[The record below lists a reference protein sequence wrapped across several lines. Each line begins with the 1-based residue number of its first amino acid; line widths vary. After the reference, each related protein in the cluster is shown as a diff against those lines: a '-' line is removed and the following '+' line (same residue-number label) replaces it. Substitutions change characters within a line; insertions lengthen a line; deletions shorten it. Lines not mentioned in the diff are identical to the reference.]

1 MVVCGACGEENPER
15 ARFCLNCATPLVMA
29 AAIRDVRKTVTVLF
43 ADVSGST
50 SLGEQLDPE
59 SLRALM
65 SRYFAAIK
73 QVVERHGGTV
83 EKFIGD
89 AVMAVFGIPILHEDD
104 ALRAVRAAVQI
115 RDAVA
120 TLNSEPQTG
129 RGVALA
135 FRTGLNTGEVVAGDP
150 DADQT
155 LVTGDAVN
163 TAARL
168 EQAAA
173 PGEILLGQATYR
185 LVRDAVT
192 VESVESIAAKGK
204 TQPLRA
210 YRLLKVSGD
219 AGHARHL
226 DAPMVGREAE
236 LGRLQQAFAQ
246 AVKDRSCYL
255 FTLLGTAGVGKSRLV
270 AEFLASIG
278 EGAKVLAGRC
288 LPYGEGITYWPVAEV
303 LREAATI
310 DEADSLQAAKAKVEA
325 LLSGE
330 RDANAVAEAVSS
342 AIGLSSQAAPQEE
355 IFWATRKL
363 FEHLARHQ
371 PLVVVFED
379 IHWAEPTFLD
389 LVEHIADLSRDAPLF
404 ILCPARPELLDRRA
418 GWGGGKLNA
427 TAILLEAL
435 PAGAC
440 DQLIRELPGGRS
452 LPEPVCE
459 RILAAAEGNPLYLE
473 EMLGMLV
480 EEGLLVPANGGWL
493 AAPEL
498 DTAHV
503 PPTIQALLAARLEQL
518 APNERAVAERAAV
531 VGRVFEQAAVAELTP
546 EALRPEVARSLVALV
561 RKELVRPERSE
572 LVAGDAFKFRHILI
586 RDAAY
591 DALPKIERADLHERF
606 AQWLKRAAA
615 DRLLE
620 FEEIVGYHF
629 EQAWRYR
636 RELGFDDEV
645 TANVGDAAA
654 GHLAAAAF
662 RALDRSDLPA
672 AAQLLDRVLHTISNE
687 DSRLV
692 ELTVERVDVLM
703 QLGRLQE
710 AGRLLEGAR
719 DLPAVRTDPRQ
730 RAWWELAQLRV
741 AYFGGPAGGGYQIDA
756 AMPIVD
762 QAIAEFESAD
772 DNRGLAHAWLNKA
785 QAHWWPL
792 QVAASIAAL
801 EQALTYSRQAGRRSQ
816 ELSIL
821 DWLARAYWLGP
832 SPVARTLAQLEGIRR
847 SADGDRRIEATV
859 RLSRASLFGVAGRTD
874 DAERELDAALL
885 TYGELGMVVSIG
897 EAGQAG
903 YWLGLGSGDLEPAR
917 RRMEDANRQL
927 EAIGETGW
935 LSTNL
940 ALLAFL
946 LLDLGELDEAEQV
959 ARRGLSIA
967 SPDDI
972 SAVGLGR
979 LALASSDAQRG
990 NAGGAV
996 QVVEELIGRVSASDC
1011 DVVVGDWLSRAA
1023 RIYLADGNRERATTL
1038 FGDALGRYRQK
1049 GASGLAAVLERRI
1062 ASLGIGLLVDE

>member
-15 ARFCLNCATPLVMA
+15 AKFCLNCAAALQTPTA
-29 AAIRDVRKTVTVLF
+29 TRDVRKTVTVLF

-65 SRYFAAIK
+65 SRYFVAIK
-73 QVVERHGGTV
+73 KVVERHGGTV

-89 AVMAVFGIPILHEDD
+89 AVMAVFGIPTLHEDD
-104 ALRAVRAAVQI
+104 ALRAVRAAAQI

-120 TLNSEPQTG
+120 TLNSELQTA

-135 FRTGLNTGEVVAGDP
+135 FRTGVNTGEVVTGDP
-150 DADQT
+150 AADQT

-173 PGEILLGQATYR
+173 PGDILLGEASYR

-192 VESVESIAAKGK
+192 VESVEPIAAKGK
-204 TQPLRA
+204 SEPLRA
-210 YRLLKVSGD
+210 YRLLRVSGS

-255 FTLLGTAGVGKSRLV
+255 FTLLGTAGVGKSRLA
-270 AEFLASIG
+270 AEFLASLG
-278 EGAKVLAGRC
+278 GDAKVLAGRC

-303 LREAATI
+303 LREAAAI
-310 DEADSLQAAKAKVEA
+310 DEGDSPQGAKAKVEA

-330 RDANAVAEAVSS
+330 RDSRAVTVAVSS
-342 AIGLSSQAAPQEE
+342 AIGLSSEPAPQEE

-363 FEHLARHQ
+363 FEHLAREQ

-427 TAILLEAL
+427 TTILLEAL
-435 PAGAC
+435 PAVVC

-452 LPEPVCE
+452 LPKPVRE

-480 EEGLLVPANGGWL
+480 DDGLLVQANGGWL
-493 AAPEL
+493 AAPQL
-498 DTAHV
+498 DTARV
-503 PPTIQALLAARLEQL
+503 PPTIHALLAARLEQL

-531 VGRVFEQAAVAELTP
+531 VGRVFEQAAVAELSP

-561 RKELVRPERSE
+561 RKELVRPERSD
-572 LVAGDAFKFRHILI
+572 LAAGDAFKFRHILI

-591 DALPKIERADLHERF
+591 EALPKVERADLHERF

-629 EQAWRYR
+629 EQAWRNR
-636 RELGFDDEV
+636 RDLGFDDEV
-645 TANVGDAAA
+645 TASVGDAAA

-672 AAQLLDRVLHTISNE
+672 AAQLLDRVLQTVPTE
-687 DSRLV
+687 DLRRV
-692 ELTVERVDVLM
+692 ELTVERVDALL
-703 QLGRLQE
+703 QLGRFQE
-710 AGRLLEGAR
+710 ALSLLAAAR
-719 DLPAVRTDPRQ
+719 DLPGVRTDPRQ

-741 AYFGGPAGGGYQIDA
+741 AFTAGPGYQVEA
-756 AMPIVD
+756 AMLVID
-762 QAIAEFESAD
+762 QAIAEFERAD
-772 DNRGLAHAWLNKA
+772 DIRGLAHAWLNKA
-785 QAHWWPL
+785 QAHWGPL
-792 QVAASIAAL
+792 QVASTIAAL
-801 EQALTYSRQAGRRSQ
+801 ERALGYSRQAGRRSQ
-816 ELSIL
+816 ELYIL

-832 SPVARTLAQLEGIRR
+832 SPVAPTLAQLEDIRR
-847 SADGDRRIEATV
+847 AADGDRRIEATV
-859 RLSRASLFGVAGRTD
+859 RLSRASLLGVAGRAD
-874 DAERELDAALL
+874 DAARELDAALL
-885 TYGELGMVVSIG
+885 TYGQLGMVVSIG

-903 YWLGLGSGDLEPAR
+903 YWIGLGTGDLQPAR
-917 RRMEDANRQL
+917 RRMEHANRQL
-927 EAIGETGW
+927 EAVGETGW

-946 LLDLGELDEAEQV
+946 LLDLGEPDEADQV

-967 SPDDI
+967 SPDDL
-972 SAVGLGR
+972 SAVGLVR
-979 LALASSDAQRG
+979 LALASLEAQRG
-990 NAGGAV
+990 NAGRAV
-996 QVVEELIGRVSASDC
+996 EVVEELIGLVSASDC

-1023 RIYLADGNRERATTL
+1023 RIYLANGDRKRATAL
-1038 FGDALGRYRQK
+1038 FGEALQKYRNK
-1049 GASGLAAVLERRI
+1049 GATGLAAVLQQRM
-1062 ASLGIGLLVDE
+1062 ASVGIEPSGAK

>member
-1 MVVCGACGEENPER
+1 MVVCSACGEENPER
-15 ARFCLNCATPLVMA
+15 AKFCLNCAA
-29 AAIRDVRKTVTVLF
+29 ALTTVVPMRDVRKTVTVLF

-59 SLRALM
+59 SLRAVM

-104 ALRAVRAAVQI
+104 ALRAVRAAAQI
-115 RDAVA
+115 RDTVA
-120 TLNSEPQTG
+120 TLNSELQTG

-192 VESVESIAAKGK
+192 VESVEPIAAKGK
-204 TQPLRA
+204 SEPLRA
-210 YRLLKVSGD
+210 YRLLSVSGS

-236 LGRLQQAFAQ
+236 LIRLQQAFAQ
-246 AVKDRSCYL
+246 AVRDRSCYL

-270 AEFLASIG
+270 AEFLASLG
-278 EGAKVLAGRC
+278 GDAKVLAGRC
-288 LPYGEGITYWPVAEV
+288 LPYGEGITYWPIAEV
-303 LREAATI
+303 LREAAAI
-310 DEADSLQAAKAKVEA
+310 DEGDSPQAAKAKVEA
-325 LLSGE
+325 LLSGD
-330 RDANAVAEAVSS
+330 RDSRAVTVAVSS
-342 AIGLSSQAAPQEE
+342 AIGLSSEPAPQEE

-363 FEHLARHQ
+363 LEHLARHQ

-389 LVEHIADLSRDAPLF
+389 LVEHIADLSRDAALF

-427 TAILLEAL
+427 TTILLEAL
-435 PAGAC
+435 PSGAC
-440 DQLIRELPGGRS
+440 DQLIRELPGGSS
-452 LPEPVCE
+452 LPHVVSE

-480 EEGLLVPANGGWL
+480 DEGLLVPANGAWL

-498 DTAHV
+498 GVARV

-518 APNERAVAERAAV
+518 APNERAAAERAAV

-546 EALRPEVARSLVALV
+546 EALRPEVPRSLVALV

-572 LVAGDAFKFRHILI
+572 LAAGDAFKFRHILI

-591 DALPKIERADLHERF
+591 EALPKTERAELHERF

-615 DRLLE
+615 ERLPE

-636 RELGFDDEV
+636 RELGFDDGV
-645 TANVGDAAA
+645 TASVGDAAA

-672 AAQLLDRVLHTISNE
+672 AAQLLDRVLYTMSKE
-687 DSRLV
+687 DPRLV

-710 AGRLLEGAR
+710 AGGLLEAAR

-730 RAWWELAQLRV
+730 RAWWELAQQRV
-741 AYFGGPAGGGYQIDA
+741 AINAGTGYQIEA
-756 AMPIVD
+756 ALSVIER
-762 QAIAEFESAD
+762 AITVFNGAND
-772 DNRGLAHAWLNKA
+772 IRGLAYAWLSKA
-785 QAHWWPL
+785 NACWL
-792 QVAASIAAL
+792 QMRLAAEIGAL
-801 EQALTYSRQAGRRSQ
+801 ERALDYARQAGRRSQ

-821 DWLARAYWLGP
+821 DWLARAYWAGP
-832 SPVARTLAQLEGIRR
+832 LPVARTLTQLERIRR
-847 SADGDRRIEATV
+847 GADGDRRIEAAV
-859 RLSRASLFGVAGRTD
+859 RLSRASLFGVAGRRD
-874 DAERELDAALL
+874 DAERELDAALM
-885 TYGELGMVVSIG
+885 TYAELGMAMSIG

-903 YWLGLGSGDLEPAR
+903 YWIALGTGDLERAR
-917 RRMEDANRQL
+917 GRLEEANMQL
-927 EAIGETGW
+927 EALGEEGF

-940 ALLAFL
+940 GLLALL
-946 LLDLGELDEAEQV
+946 LLDLGRPGEAEQV

-967 SPDDI
+967 AADDV
-972 SAVGLGR
+972 SAVMTAR
-979 LALASSDAQRG
+979 LALASIEAQRG
-990 NAGGAV
+990 NAGRAV
-996 QVVEELIGRVSASDC
+996 EVAEEVIGLLAASDM
-1011 DVVVGDWLSRAA
+1011 DVVIGDALSRAA
-1023 RIYLADGNRERATTL
+1023 QIHLADGNRERATTL
-1038 FGDALGRYRQK
+1038 FGEAVGKYRQK
-1049 GASGLAAVLERRI
+1049 GATGLAAVLEARM
-1062 ASLGIGLLVDE
+1062 ASLGIPPAVA

>member
-15 ARFCLNCATPLVMA
+15 AKFCLNCAA
-29 AAIRDVRKTVTVLF
+29 ALQTVAPTRDVRKTVTVLF

-50 SLGEQLDPE
+50 SLGEELDPE

-73 QVVERHGGTV
+73 KVVESHGGTV

-89 AVMAVFGIPILHEDD
+89 AVMAVFGIPTLHEDD
-104 ALRAVRAAVQI
+104 ALRAVRAAAQV
-115 RDAVA
+115 RDTVA
-120 TLNSEPQTG
+120 MLNAELATG

-135 FRTGLNTGEVVAGDP
+135 FRTGVNTGEVVAGDP
-150 DADQT
+150 AADQT

-173 PGEILLGQATYR
+173 PGAILLGEATYR

-192 VESVESIAAKGK
+192 VDPVEPIAAKGK
-204 TQPLRA
+204 SEPLRA
-210 YRLLKVSGD
+210 YRLLSVSGS

-246 AVKDRSCYL
+246 AVTDRSCYL

-270 AEFLASIG
+270 AEFLASLG
-278 EGAKVLAGRC
+278 GDAKALAGRC

-303 LREAATI
+303 LRQAAAI
-310 DEADSLQAAKAKVEA
+310 DEGDSPQAAKAKVEA

-330 RDANAVAEAVSS
+330 RDSRAVTVAVSS
-342 AIGLSSQAAPQEE
+342 AIGLSSEPAPQEE
-355 IFWATRKL
+355 IFWAARRL
-363 FEHLARHQ
+363 LEHLAREQ

-427 TAILLEAL
+427 TTILLEAL
-435 PAGAC
+435 AVGAC
-440 DQLIRELPGGRS
+440 DQLIRMLPGGSS
-452 LPEPVCE
+452 LPQPVSA

-480 EEGLLVPANGGWL
+480 YDGLLVEANGSWL

-498 DTAHV
+498 DAARV

-531 VGRVFEQAAVAELTP
+531 VGRVFEQDAVAELSP
-546 EALRPEVARSLVALV
+546 EAFRPEVARSLVALV

-591 DALPKIERADLHERF
+591 EALPKIERADLHERF
-606 AQWLKRAAA
+606 AQWLRRVAAG
-615 DRLLE
+615 RLLE
-620 FEEIVGYHF
+620 VEEIVGYHF

-636 RELGFDDEV
+636 RELGFDDDV
-645 TANVGDAAA
+645 TARVADAAA

-662 RALDRSDLPA
+662 RALDHSDLPA
-672 AAQLLDRVLHTISNE
+672 AAQLLDRVLHTMLEE
-687 DSRLV
+687 DPRLV
-692 ELTVERVDVLM
+692 ELTVERADVLM
-703 QLGRLQE
+703 QLGRLHE
-710 AGRLLEGAR
+710 AGRLLEAAR
-719 DLPAVRTDPRQ
+719 ELPALLTDPRQ
-730 RAWWELAQLRV
+730 QAWCELAQLRL
-741 AYFGGPAGGGYQIDA
+741 AASAGHGYQAESALSVIEG
-756 AMPIVD
+756 
-762 QAIAEFESAD
+762 AIASFESTND
-772 DNRGLAHAWLNKA
+772 IRGLAHAWLNKA
-785 QAHWWPL
+785 QTHWW
-792 QVAASIAAL
+792 QMQARATISAL
-801 EQALTYSRQAGRRSQ
+801 ERALDYSRQAGRRSQ

-821 DWLARAYWLGP
+821 DWLARMYLGGP
-832 SPVARTLAQLEGIRR
+832 SPVPVALVELDRIRHA
-847 SADGDRRIEATV
+847 ADGDRRIEAGV
-859 RLSRASLFGVAGRTD
+859 ALSRANLFAMAGERG
-874 DAERELDAALL
+874 DAERELEVAL
-885 TYGELGMVVSIG
+885 TIYRDLGMALSVG
-897 EAGQAG
+897 EAGQAS
-903 YWLGLGSGDLEPAR
+903 YWLGLATGDLAEAR
-917 RRMEDANRQL
+917 RRIADANNQL
-927 EAIGETGW
+927 EAIGEKGF

-940 ALLAFL
+940 GILALI
-946 LLDLGELDEAEQV
+946 LLDMGEPDEAEAV
-959 ARRGLSIA
+959 ARRGLAIA
-967 SPDDI
+967 SPDDLA
-972 SAVGLGR
+972 AVMTVR
-979 LALASSDAQRG
+979 LALASLESQRG
-990 NAGGAV
+990 NSGRAV
-996 QVVEELIGRVSASDC
+996 ELAEELMGLMARSDS
-1011 DVVVGDWLSRAA
+1011 DYHVWVGDWLSRAA
-1023 RIYLADGNRERATTL
+1023 HIHLAAGNRERATTL
-1038 FGDALGRYRQK
+1038 FDDALQRYWIK
-1049 GASGLAAVLERRI
+1049 GATGLATALQKRMV
-1062 ASLGIGLLVDE
+1062 ALGIQPEADE